1 LCETCLGLFVLQP
14 PNTFTPPSP
23 NLNEPV
29 YQTPQKRGLGS
40 KGKFIKGEDHM
51 FNYCVLSGRLTTNP
65 TLRFFGK
72 DSPVTEFTLQIL
84 MENHRWGTIKVQTLS
99 RLAMAAA
106 KHLNMG
112 DKVIVVGVISEG
124 FALRQEIYLLASGL
138 EALREDFKIESEP
151 SGGDLLT

>member
-1 LCETCLGLFVLQP
+1 
-14 PNTFTPPSP
+14 
-23 NLNEPV
+23 
-29 YQTPQKRGLGS
+29 
-40 KGKFIKGEDHM
+40 M
-51 FNYCVLSGRLTTNP
+51 FNYCVCSGRIITDP

-84 MENHRWGTIKVQTLS
+84 MENHRWGTIKVQTMS

-112 DKVIVVGVISEG
+112 DKVIVVGVISG
-124 FALRQEIYLLASGL
+124 GVVFHQDIYLLASDL
-138 EALREDFKIESEP
+138 EALREDFEIESEP